1 MQSGKSVNED
11 VRLKTQDSRHK
22 TQDTRHKTQDTR
34 HKTQDTRTAE
44 DSAGRESCVLS
55 HESTYGVVLTFGV
68 FDGVHI
74 AHRIVISR
82 VVARARALN
91 TEGVVISF
99 DPHPAVS
106 ISGEAPPALTSMGK
120 KIELLEMLGIDR
132 VVVEDFSKRF
142 SQLSPEEFVR
152 DILVGKFEARE
163 VVVGYD
169 CAFGKDRAGDRW
181 LLKKLGEKCGFVVD
195 VVEPYKLNGQVVSS
209 TRIRAAIL
217 QADLEQARNLLGRY
231 YSVSGLVVPGKGI
244 GHKIGYATANLQVQK
259 QVLPP
264 PGVYAV
270 KVSINGEQFY
280 GMLNMGTQPTF
291 GENEF
296 RIEVHLLDFE
306 GTLYR
311 KDVEVFFV
319 SKIRDEKAFASS
331 KELAEQIEKDEVI
344 AMKILNASGI

>member
-1 MQSGKSVNED
+1 
-11 VRLKTQDSRHK
+11 
-22 TQDTRHKTQDTR
+22 
-34 HKTQDTRTAE
+34 
-44 DSAGRESCVLS
+44 
-55 HESTYGVVLTFGV
+55 LTFGV

-74 AHRIVISR
+74 AHQIVISR
-82 VVARARALN
+82 VVARARALD

-106 ISGEAPPALTSMGK
+106 ISGEAPPALTSMEK
-120 KIELLEMLGIDR
+120 KIELLEMLGVDR
-132 VVVEDFSKRF
+132 VVVEDFNKRF
-142 SQLSPEEFVR
+142 SQLSPEEFAR
-152 DILVGKFEARE
+152 DILVGKFGARE

-181 LLKKLGEKCGFVVD
+181 LLKKLGEEWGFVVD

-217 QADLEQARNLLGRY
+217 QADLGQARRFLGRY
-231 YSVSGLVVPGKGI
+231 YSISGPVVPGKGI

-270 KVSINGEQFY
+270 KVSINGEQFC

-296 RIEVHLLDFE
+296 RIEVHLLEFE

-311 KDVEVFFV
+311 KDVEVFFI
-319 SKIRDEKAFASS
+319 SKIRDEKVFASS
-331 KELAEQIEKDEVI
+331 KELAEQIERDAVI
-344 AMKILNASGI
+344 AMKILDASGI

>member
-11 VRLKTQDSRHK
+11 IRHKAQDSRLKTQDSRPK
-22 TQDTRHKTQDTR
+22 TQDSKS
-34 HKTQDTRTAE
+34 KE
-44 DSAGRESCVLS
+44 DAACLESCVLS
-55 HESTYGVVLTFGV
+55 HGSTHGVVLTFGV

-74 AHRIVISR
+74 AHRLVISR

-106 ISGEAPPALTSMGK
+106 ISGEAPPALTSMEK

-132 VVVEDFSKRF
+132 VIVEDFNKRF

-152 DILVGKFEARE
+152 DILVGKFNAQE

-169 CAFGKDRAGDRW
+169 CAFGKDRVGDRW
-181 LLKKLGEKCGFVVD
+181 LLKELGEKCGFVVD
-195 VVEPYKLNGQVVSS
+195 VVEPYKLNGKVVSS
-209 TRIRAAIL
+209 TRIRADIL
-217 QADLEQARNLLGRY
+217 QADLEQARKLLGRY
-231 YSVSGLVVPGKGI
+231 YSISGLVVPGKGI
-244 GHKIGYATANLQVQK
+244 GHKIGHATANLQVQK

-270 KVSINGEQFY
+270 KVSIDREQFY
-280 GMLNMGTQPTF
+280 GILNMGTQPTF
-291 GENEF
+291 GENQF

-306 GTLYR
+306 GILYR

-319 SKIRDEKAFASS
+319 SKIRDEKVFASP
-331 KELAEQIEKDEVI
+331 KELAEQIKKDGGV
-344 AMKILNASGI
+344 ARQILDASGI